1 MTIKLTEA
9 DRYLKELYLAI
20 VEEELNKTKSDVQIN
35 TLCLCDDSSEENQ
48 NEK

>member
-9 DRYLKELYLAI
+9 DRYLRDLYLAI
-20 VEEELNKTKSDVQIN
+20 VEEELNKTKSDAEN
-35 TLCLCDDSSEENQ
+35 PLCLCDDNLKENQ